1 MNLVQVEVRGEL
13 HVDGG
18 ERVDGDDGEARADGD
33 QAVVPRLPGALPV
46 PHLAVQAGNLV
57 LLREKNHFTFSSPH
71 DAKRAS
77 EIGLDLSFS
86 TKNEINPL
94 P

>member
-57 LLREKNHFTFSSPH
+57 LLREKYHFTFTSQH

-77 EIGLDLSFS
+77 PIRLDLSQ
-86 TKNEINPL
+86 KMK
-94 P
+94 